1 MMRRIAGRLPAGRP
15 ARWLLAAAL
24 ATVALA
30 ACGNLT
36 EVADPLGAN
45 IGDRA
50 PEIRLREPDGEPV
63 QLSDFDGRPRVIY
76 FWASWCGTCTFE
88 LPLMDRFA
96 VENTGDDLVVL
107 TVNVGEDPEFVAD
120 YLAQYA
126 PDYQFVAV
134 VDPLLDTFKTY
145 RILAFPT
152 TFFIGPEGKIEQMK
166 MGRIAEETLRD
177 YSGVIRAPVTGR
189 E

>member
-1 MMRRIAGRLPAGRP
+1 MGTLRKTVGL
-15 ARWLLAAAL
+15 LLAAL
-24 ATVALA
+24 VTVVPA

-50 PEIRLREPDGEPV
+50 PEFRLRAPEGDPV
-63 QLSDFDGRPRVIY
+63 QLSDLDGRPRVIY

-96 VENTGDDLVVL
+96 AENAGKDLVVM
-107 TVNVGEDPEFVAD
+107 TVNVGKDPEFVAD
-120 YLAQYA
+120 YLDEYA

-152 TFFIGPEGKIEQMK
+152 TFFIGPDGKIEQLK
-166 MGRIAEETLRD
+166 MGRIAEETLRE
-177 YSGVIRAPVTGR
+177 YSGVIQAPAGGL